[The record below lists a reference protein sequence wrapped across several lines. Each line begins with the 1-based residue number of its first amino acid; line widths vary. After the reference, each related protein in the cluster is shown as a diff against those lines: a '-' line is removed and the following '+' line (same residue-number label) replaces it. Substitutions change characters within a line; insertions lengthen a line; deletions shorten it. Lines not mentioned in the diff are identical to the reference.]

1 MYSMISSCSRMSNQD
16 LPENGFP
23 MMFFSRCTSCI
34 MMFTISPNV
43 DFVGHFAGML
53 AGFLLAIILADM
65 QEEHQPP
72 WYNKAKLTA
81 PGTSVA
87 MVVLTVQNGK
97 TGIWI

>member
-1 MYSMISSCSRMSNQD
+1 MMS
-16 LPENGFP
+16 
-23 MMFFSRCTSCI
+23 
-34 MMFTISPNV
+34 TISPNV

-81 PGTSVA
+81 TWRFNTAKKSAWLAFGTKWETHVA
-87 MVVLTVQNGK
+87 TYLDSPKYKGLQTSDC
-97 TGIWI
+97 

>member
-1 MYSMISSCSRMSNQD
+1 
-16 LPENGFP
+16 
-23 MMFFSRCTSCI
+23 

-81 PGTSVA
+81 TGTSVA

-97 TGIWI
+97 TGIWIWPISDWVSGDS